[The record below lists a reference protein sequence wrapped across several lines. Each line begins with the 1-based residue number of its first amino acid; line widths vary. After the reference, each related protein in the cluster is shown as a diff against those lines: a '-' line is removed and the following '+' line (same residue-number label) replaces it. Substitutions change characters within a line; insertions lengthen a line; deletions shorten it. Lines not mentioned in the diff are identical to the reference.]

1 MFSTPCYSYYR
12 VCYIFSTSSYS
23 YFRSEICLAGCPPCL
38 GTSTTRFGNYDFKI
52 LSPPLYKGIGVST
65 QVNVASFRKREDWS
79 LVIFHRPATVGAY
92 CIRPT
97 SKVQCY
103 RAYFIRTYAVRP
115 YRPSPPQC
123 CRSCLGT
130 INKTCVDTY
139 ATKGG
144 GVGCYSTTLFRAHS

>member
-1 MFSTPCYSYYR
+1 MFSTPCSSDYR

-38 GTSTTRFGNYDFKI
+38 GTSTTRFGNYDFKN
-52 LSPPLYKGIGVST
+52 PLLPSTKAQVST

-79 LVIFHRPATVGAY
+79 LVIFHRPATVGVY

-103 RAYFIRTYAVRP
+103 KAYFIRTYAVRP

-123 CRSCLGT
+123 CRSCLGP
-130 INKTCVDTY
+130 INKTCIETY
-139 ATKGG
+139 ASTKGG
-144 GVGCYSTTLFRAHS
+144 TGCYLTTLFRANS